1 MIELMKEL
9 FNNGKTVNIKL
20 LGDSITH
27 GAAGTGYIQDGDP
40 IVEHFRRNPNGYCW
54 AKLFKE
60 YIEEKYGCAVVNNGC
75 SGTRIQFIIK
85 CFDGLVNNDDDLIIC
100 MIGTNNRHQS
110 TSDGERQSREE
121 WGKIFHDHILQLNA
135 MLKEK
140 GKKFIFMANIP
151 ASKANEE
158 DGADYWRILHMDD
171 INAIYKATDNR
182 FFYCNY
188 LFMFDQ
194 EVAEGLVGFAGVL
207 FNPQLHIGP
216 VTIYPV
222 IQPIIYATFVA
233 IGTGMF
239 YLLKACVKATP
250 ITTEEIV
257 EKTAEQTQP
266 APMDGDLAV
275 NEL

>member
-1 MIELMKEL
+1 MEDRYILVLILSLSLLLQFNQLFSSLGELTCKRMPLQLCNIAAYFIFISVATKNRRMFL
-9 FNNGKTVNIKL
+9 FNILVNVAGGI
-20 LGDSITH
+20 I
-27 GAAGTGYIQDGDP
+27 AAIVLDVKGVGILYSANLHY
-40 IVEHFRRNPNGYCW
+40 IVEH
-54 AKLFKE
+54 
-60 YIEEKYGCAVVNNGC
+60 NNV
-75 SGTRIQFIIK
+75 IVAP
-85 CFDGLVNNDDDLIIC
+85 LLALILGIFEPITQKDYKTFVWYFTAYYLAIFV
-100 MIGTNNRHQS
+100 IGT
-110 TSDGERQSREE
+110 T
-121 WGKIFHDHILQLNA
+121 F
-135 MLKEK
+135 
-140 GKKFIFMANIP
+140 
-151 ASKANEE
+151 
-158 DGADYWRILHMDD
+158 
-171 INAIYKATDNR
+171 NAIYKATDNR

-207 FNPQLHIGP
+207 FNPTLCIGP

-266 APMDGDLAV
+266 APTDGDLAV